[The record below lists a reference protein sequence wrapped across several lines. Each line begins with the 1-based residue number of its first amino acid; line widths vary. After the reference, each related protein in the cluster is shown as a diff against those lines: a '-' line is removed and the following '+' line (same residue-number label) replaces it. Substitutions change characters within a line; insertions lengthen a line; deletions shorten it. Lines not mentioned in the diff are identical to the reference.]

1 VHIGHSAANIAGAE
15 VVVYT
20 TAIRDTNPELSA
32 ARAAGL
38 QIVHRAEVLA
48 YMTAGKHGI
57 AVTGTHGKS
66 TTTAMLATILTGLG
80 LDPTVFVGADA
91 PNIGANG
98 HSTNFRLGDGG
109 AVIFEACESDGSFL
123 QYEGCSQILL
133 NLEAEHLDQHHDL
146 EGVREAFRRFVA
158 IADPQGF
165 IVWCG
170 DCPELSRVVGAA
182 PCRTVSYGLAGA
194 VDVTAREIELREHTI
209 SFVPVYRGVS
219 RRRVTVPVP
228 GKHNVRNS
236 LAALAAA
243 VESGIDADEA
253 GEALGAYRSI
263 GRRFDILG
271 EFAGRLIV
279 NDYAHHPTE
288 ISATLAAARGYLD
301 RRIVVAFQP
310 HLYSRTKFF
319 MHDFAEALAAADV
332 VILTDI
338 YAAREDPIPGVSSEE
353 IVEII
358 RREHPDKDALYI
370 AKLADVAPYLRK
382 HSRPGDM
389 ILAMGAGDVDSVAE
403 ELAASL
409 GG

>member
-1 VHIGHSAANIAGAE
+1 MSGLALALLKRGFTVSGSDSRAGARTHELIDAGVDVHIGHSAANIAGAE

-146 EGVREAFRRFVA
+146 EASARLSAGSWQSLIRRA
-158 IADPQGF
+158 
-165 IVWCG
+165 
-170 DCPELSRVVGAA
+170 SSSGAA
-182 PCRTVSYGLAGA
+182 IVRSCRAWSARPLAG
-194 VDVTAREIELREHTI
+194 R
-209 SFVPVYRGVS
+209 
-219 RRRVTVPVP
+219 
-228 GKHNVRNS
+228 
-236 LAALAAA
+236 
-243 VESGIDADEA
+243 
-253 GEALGAYRSI
+253 
-263 GRRFDILG
+263 
-271 EFAGRLIV
+271 
-279 NDYAHHPTE
+279 
-288 ISATLAAARGYLD
+288 SATDWLAR
-301 RRIVVAFQP
+301 
-310 HLYSRTKFF
+310 S
-319 MHDFAEALAAADV
+319 M
-332 VILTDI
+332 
-338 YAAREDPIPGVSSEE
+338 
-353 IVEII
+353 
-358 RREHPDKDALYI
+358 
-370 AKLADVAPYLRK
+370 
-382 HSRPGDM
+382 
-389 ILAMGAGDVDSVAE
+389 
-403 ELAASL
+403 
-409 GG
+409 